1 VNVFKLVMISTLG
14 FLDYAPRTK
23 NYLWAILL
31 DSRLLQTDLVFLVEP
46 SRQELHSY
54 RTIIVN
60 KVRNTLVNGSRG
72 HEWTNHKMGSQIR
85 AVARD

>member
-1 VNVFKLVMISTLG
+1 MISTLG

-31 DSRLLQTDLVFLVEP
+31 DRLPQTNLVFLVEP
-46 SRQELHSY
+46 FRQELHSY

-60 KVRNTLVNGSRG
+60 KSKNILVNGSHG

-85 AVARD
+85 AVARN